1 MRGLWVEKAGRSL
14 ALSGSRSCCRFAAGR
29 SWLESSSDNAL
40 ASGVEDGFAVLLGK
54 RTLVGVGQNVEHNLG
69 RPANRVPSGAT
80 TKGRLMR
87 IGCSSIASSSS
98 SSLRDG
104 SPRPSSAK
112 GVPFSRI
119 AWRTVSPAA
128 AIIASSSAREGGFFR
143 YSTTV
148 GSMPALRIMASVLRE
163 VPQAGLW

>member
-1 MRGLWVEKAGRSL
+1 
-14 ALSGSRSCCRFAAGR
+14 
-29 SWLESSSDNAL
+29 
-40 ASGVEDGFAVLLGK
+40 
-54 RTLVGVGQNVEHNLG
+54 VGVGQNVEHDLG
-69 RPANRVPSGAT
+69 RPAKACAERRHDEGTIDEDRTLEHRIEQFLVAPRRVSEAEFGE
-80 TKGRLMR
+80 
-87 IGCSSIASSSS
+87 GCA
-98 SSLRDG
+98 
-104 SPRPSSAK
+104 
-112 GVPFSRI
+112 FSRI